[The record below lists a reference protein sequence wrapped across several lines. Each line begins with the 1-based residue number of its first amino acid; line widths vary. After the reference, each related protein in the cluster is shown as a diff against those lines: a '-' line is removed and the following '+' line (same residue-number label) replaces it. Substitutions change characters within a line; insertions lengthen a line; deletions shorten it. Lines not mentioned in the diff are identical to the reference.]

1 MYETRVLGKHCPA
14 KVSPKAD
21 RFSIQTGVQIEID
34 PATITDDGVPS
45 IGDLGEAL
53 RVVRVFILYC
63 SRERKEGGI
72 GASAHACC
80 QCE

>member
-34 PATITDDGVPS
+34 PATITDAYTYTNTRTHTHED
-45 IGDLGEAL
+45 A
-53 RVVRVFILYC
+53 
-63 SRERKEGGI
+63 RERQR
-72 GASAHACC
+72 A
-80 QCE
+80 